1 MIPGRCSFLRESATI
16 PARLTVANGRIIL
29 FFRGERS
36 MKDSAE
42 RRFDGRVHAAVA
54 PRVAPRDP
62 STLDACMACTRERAR
77 KETRHDAFMPRA
89 RASAAGYTCAAYLG
103 QRNALMHVPGGRSRA
118 KDPLFA
124 LFAGPVVHVVKWR
137 CSNSLS
143 RWITLRA
150 FKRVSSGDAR
160 RASRHR
166 MTKRLVP
173 IQCFEQPSSARLAR
187 QSIISFS
194 QLTEAQYEFAVRLL
208 EICTERALDKRE
220 PESGNPIPLSGS
232 NAFANRRGFSVPD
245 AIVHEK
251 FTFSAAFLTFVPS
264 SAN

>member
-1 MIPGRCSFLRESATI
+1 MIPGRCTFLRESATI

-124 LFAGPVVHVVKWR
+124 LFAGPV
-137 CSNSLS
+137 SMS
-143 RWITLRA
+143 
-150 FKRVSSGDAR
+150 SSGVAQIR
-160 RASRHR
+160 YHVGSRFALLNASLAEMRAEHR
-166 MTKRLVP
+166 V
-173 IQCFEQPSSARLAR
+173 
-187 QSIISFS
+187 
-194 QLTEAQYEFAVRLL
+194 
-208 EICTERALDKRE
+208 
-220 PESGNPIPLSGS
+220 
-232 NAFANRRGFSVPD
+232 
-245 AIVHEK
+245 IV
-251 FTFSAAFLTFVPS
+251 
-264 SAN
+264 